1 LISSIRSNIIQE
13 TDVVLHH
20 TPVTFNVHLLEII
33 GTLITGGQVILLHP
47 NGNLNMNFFSQTISC
62 QQVTYLNI
70 VPSLLT
76 ILIDYLRVTNNRECL
91 KKLRS
96 ISLEGKK

>member
-1 LISSIRSNIIQE
+1 
-13 TDVVLHH
+13 VLHH

-47 NGNLNMNFFSQTISC
+47 NGNLNLNFFSETITH

-70 VPSLLT
+70 APSLLP
-76 ILIDYLRVTNNRECL
+76 ILIDYLRTTNNKECL
-91 KKLRS
+91 KTLRS
-96 ISLEGKK
+96 ISFEGKK